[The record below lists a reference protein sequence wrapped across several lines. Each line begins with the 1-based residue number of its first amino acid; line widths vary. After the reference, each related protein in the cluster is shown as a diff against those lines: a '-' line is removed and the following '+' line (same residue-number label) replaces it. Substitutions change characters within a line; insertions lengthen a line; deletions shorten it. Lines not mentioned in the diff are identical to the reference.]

1 MSQRNRWLALLI
13 GLFCLSALAGCA
25 STPPSEFYLLTAAGE
40 EPSGPGTASDL
51 CVHVEPVS
59 LPEYLNRPQLVTRD
73 RAGGMRVVE
82 FHRWGEPL
90 EEAVPRVLARNL
102 AAELRT
108 NRVFAP
114 RESDAARPDYRV
126 FVNLRRLDGQPG
138 REVALQALW
147 TVAPLDKDLPPTVK
161 SSRITESTASQA
173 YEHYVAAAA
182 RALEK
187 LSREIAAEI
196 KRIEGR

>member
-1 MSQRNRWLALLI
+1 MSQRNRWPALLI
-13 GLFCLSALAGCA
+13 ALLCLAALAGCA

-40 EPSGPGTASDL
+40 EASGPGTASGL

-73 RAGGMRVVE
+73 DAGGLRLVE
-82 FHRWGEPL
+82 FHRWAEPL

-108 NRVFAP
+108 PCVFAP
-114 RESDAARPDYRV
+114 RESARTPADYRV
-126 FVNLRRLDGQPG
+126 FLNLRRLDGQPG

-147 TVAPLDKDLPPTVK
+147 TVTPLDKDLPPTVK
-161 SSRITESTASQA
+161 SSRITESTGSHA
-173 YEHYVAAAA
+173 YEHYVSATA
-182 RALEK
+182 RALAE

-196 KRIEGR
+196 QRMEGP